1 MENKKCVVA
10 SSLKSISAQCF
21 LKQILIKAKVKKTN
35 NCSIGESTAQKED
48 IDVEMRVGASVFLLP
63 QDYLSENM
71 ELGMRVG
78 AFCTMFKPPPP
89 PHPTWALN
97 CMCVLLHVG
106 RRARAKHWEQASA
119 VLKCI
124 YMNVYFCKKP
134 LPSLS

>member
-1 MENKKCVVA
+1 M
-10 SSLKSISAQCF
+10 F
-21 LKQILIKAKVKKTN
+21 LKADSYKGKSKKTN
-35 NCSIGESTAQKED
+35 NRSVGDTTAQKKD

-106 RRARAKHWEQASA
+106 PAQSTRSKHQQ
-119 VLKCI
+119 C
-124 YMNVYFCKKP
+124 
-134 LPSLS
+134 